1 MSEGRL
7 MVVEDD
13 PTMQRLLKTQLMARG
28 YEVTALD
35 NGRDAVDAIAE
46 QEPDLV
52 LLDIGLPGLDGLEV
66 CRRVRQW
73 SDGPII
79 LLSAQD
85 SPVTKTTALEL
96 GADDYLTKP
105 FHVGELVAR
114 IRAVLRRVNGSA
126 AAPQTTVQID
136 DLCVDL
142 RRRQVT
148 RNGVE
153 IRLTKTEFDLLRT
166 FMDSAERA
174 LTYQNLL
181 DAVWGQGYNDPHLV
195 HVHVCN
201 LRRKLWAPGT
211 PARIAALPGIG
222 YVLRL
227 GAAPAEE
234 MG

>member
-1 MSEGRL
+1 MNEVRL

-13 PTMQRLLKTQLMARG
+13 PTMQRLLQSQLTARG
-28 YEVTALD
+28 YAVTALGD
-35 NGRDAVDAIAE
+35 GRQAVDAIAE

-66 CRRVRQW
+66 CRRVREW

-105 FHVGELVAR
+105 FHIGELVAR
-114 IRAVLRRVNGSA
+114 IRAVLRRASGASA
-126 AAPQTTVQID
+126 AQSVVMLD
-136 DLCVDL
+136 DMAVDL

-148 RNGVE
+148 RGDTVLH
-153 IRLTKTEFDLLRT
+153 LTKTEFDLLRT
-166 FMDSAERA
+166 FMGNAERA

-181 DAVWGQGYNDPHLV
+181 DAVWGPGYNDPHLV

-211 PARIAALPGIG
+211 PARIAAIPGIG
-222 YVLRL
+222 YVLRM
-227 GAAPAEE
+227 GDAPAAT
-234 MG
+234 GT